1 MRQENSVLFALH
13 DLRSM
18 EAERVAQE
26 AAEEARQRQA
36 VLERQAAQRRAEEQ
50 ARRAEAA
57 ARLAAEQARL
67 AAEQAR
73 ERVELAAQVARNA
86 QLEARLREADDEL
99 AATRTAPP
107 VFAVPASPGSTHVAW
122 PLMTAALG
130 VALVFIMLRPHAVT
144 PVVVPPIQTIAAKPE
159 LPAPAPARVIPPPPV
174 VTRADARTHLP
185 RNRTQHL
192 KAPTPRQPNP
202 KIGVDTNDP
211 LAGLDILP

>member
-1 MRQENSVLFALH
+1 MLFALH

-36 VLERQAAQRRAEEQ
+36 ALERQAAQRRAEEQ

-57 ARLAAEQARL
+57 ARL

-86 QLEARLREADDEL
+86 QLEARLREADEEL

-107 VFAVPASPGSTHVAW
+107 VFAVNMPAPDGSTHAAW

-130 VALVFIMLRPHAVT
+130 VALVFILLRPHAVT
-144 PVVVPPIQTIAAKPE
+144 PPVVPPNQTIVATPE
-159 LPAPAPARVIPPPPV
+159 LPAQAITPPPPRVIPPPPV
-174 VTRADARTHLP
+174 ETTADARSHLP
-185 RNRTQHL
+185 RSRTRHI

-202 KIGVDTNDP
+202 RIGVDTDDP